1 MIFKFEIKALPLL
14 ALLHRLNSRR
24 HDFSFDLKSELLY
37 LHLFLLLLL
46 LPLPVMAGEI
56 SGYAEAKGFA
66 YAERWPGRDNRGLG
80 WGTLFTK
87 WEEMLGETQFTA
99 SLRGE
104 GITSGEQQGVLDF
117 DPADRRLRRSPVS
130 VRDLWLR
137 IPLNSTHDLQLG
149 RFQLGWG
156 KTDGYS
162 PADAFLPRDLTD
174 PFADEKLPLWALR
187 LNGYNGAL
195 RYEVVA
201 SPVTT
206 PWRLP
211 PLGSRNAPIH
221 AGSFPSGTVFNEV
234 ASSPPDIGFAA
245 VRLQS
250 AFGDWEVGGWGRAGV
265 RPAPLLEF
273 RIDQA
278 ISTTTGFSIPVER
291 RYAREEA
298 VGIELSRIIGSWIVR
313 GEGAALFSRDC
324 DLGNALI
331 GSLSA
336 ERGFGDGT
344 FLITLAGNAISPPV
358 DASQLFDRAILPAVI
373 AAWNRTEEWGE
384 WKLVWSAGLKHGDG
398 MLKGEAGYNIS
409 DIWKLTL
416 GGELPYGS
424 EEGVY
429 GALNTARRVHV
440 ALRRSW

>member
-1 MIFKFEIKALPLL
+1 
-14 ALLHRLNSRR
+14 
-24 HDFSFDLKSELLY
+24 
-37 LHLFLLLLL
+37 
-46 LPLPVMAGEI
+46 MAGEI
-56 SGYAEAKGFA
+56 SGYVEAKGFA
-66 YAERWPGRDNRGLG
+66 YAERLHGRDSRGLG

-87 WEEMLGETQFTA
+87 WEEKLGETQLTA

-104 GITSGEQQGVLDF
+104 GITSGENGALDF
-117 DPADRRLRRSPVS
+117 DPADRKLRRSPVS

-137 IPLNSTHDLQLG
+137 IPLNPTHDLQLG

-187 LNGYNGAL
+187 LNGYGGTL

-201 SPVTT
+201 APVPT

-211 PLGSRNAPIH
+211 PLGSRNAPLKVDTLP
-221 AGSFPSGTVFNEV
+221 AGTAFNEV
-234 ASSPPDIGFAA
+234 ESSPPGIGFAA
-245 VRLQS
+245 VRLLS
-250 AFGDWEVGGWGRAGV
+250 SFGDWELGGWGRAGV
-265 RPAPLLEF
+265 RPAPLLNF
-273 RIDQA
+273 RVDQMTA
-278 ISTTTGFSIPVER
+278 TSAGFSLPVER

-298 VGIELSRIIGSWIVR
+298 AGVELSRIIGSWIVR
-313 GEGAALFSRDC
+313 GEGAALFSRDR

-331 GSLSA
+331 GAVSVEKS
-336 ERGFGDGT
+336 FGDGT
-344 FLITLAGNAISPPV
+344 FLVTLAGNAISPPV
-358 DASQLFDRAILPAVI
+358 DAAQLFDRAILPAI
-373 AAWNRTEEWGE
+373 ITAWNRTEEWGE

-398 MLKGEAGYNIS
+398 MLKGETGYNLS
-409 DIWKLTL
+409 DIWKVTL

-424 EEGVY
+424 ENGPF
-429 GALNTARRVHV
+429 GALQTARRVSV

>member
-1 MIFKFEIKALPLL
+1 
-14 ALLHRLNSRR
+14 
-24 HDFSFDLKSELLY
+24 
-37 LHLFLLLLL
+37 LFLLLLL
-46 LPLPVMAGEI
+46 LPLPALAQEF

-66 YAERWPGRDNRGLG
+66 YAERLNSRDKWGLG
-80 WGTLFTK
+80 WGTIFSK
-87 WEEMLGETQFTA
+87 WESKPGDVQLTA

-104 GITSGEQQGVLDF
+104 GLTSDGDGALVF
-117 DPADRRLRRSPVS
+117 DPADRKIRRSPLS

-137 IPLNSTHDLQLG
+137 IPLDSSHDLELG

-187 LNGYNGAL
+187 LSGYNGAL
-195 RYEVVA
+195 RYEAVV

-211 PLGSRNAPIH
+211 PLGSRNAPIN

-234 ASSPPDIGFAA
+234 ESSPPDIGFAA
-245 VRLQS
+245 VRLQA
-250 AFGDWEVGGWGRAGV
+250 AFGEWELGGWGRAGV

-278 ISTTTGFSIPVER
+278 TTTSTGFSIPVER

-298 VGIELSRIIGSWIVR
+298 IGIELSRIIGSWIIR
-313 GEGAALFSRDC
+313 GEGASLFSRDR

-331 GSLSA
+331 GAVSA
-336 ERGFGDGT
+336 EKGFGDGT
-344 FLITLAGNAISPPV
+344 FLITLAGNAICPPV
-358 DASQLFDRAILPAVI
+358 DVSQLFDRAILPALI
-373 AAWNRTEEWGE
+373 TAWNRTEEWGE
-384 WKLVWSAGLKHGDG
+384 WRVVWTAGLKRGDG
-398 MLKGEAGYNIS
+398 LLKMEAGYNLT
-409 DIWKLTL
+409 DLWKVTL

-424 EEGVY
+424 AEGPF
-429 GALNTARRVHV
+429 GALYAARRVHL

>member
-1 MIFKFEIKALPLL
+1 MKK
-14 ALLHRLNSRR
+14 RLE
-24 HDFSFDLKSELLY
+24 FELLF
-37 LHLFLLLLL
+37 LFLLLLL
-46 LPLPVMAGEI
+46 LPLSVMAGEI

-187 LNGYNGAL
+187 LNGYSGAL
-195 RYEVVA
+195 RYEAVA
-201 SPVTT
+201 VPVTT

-211 PLGSRNAPIH
+211 PLGSRNAPVH
-221 AGSFPSGTVFNEV
+221 TRSFPAGTDFNEV
-234 ASSPPDIGFAA
+234 ASTPPDIGFAA

-250 AFGDWEVGGWGRAGV
+250 TFGDWELGGWGRAGV
-265 RPAPLLEF
+265 HPAPILNF
-273 RIDQA
+273 RVGLA
-278 ISTTTGFSIPVER
+278 TPTATGFSIPVER

-298 VGIELSRIIGSWIVR
+298 VGVELSRILGPWIVR
-313 GEGAALFSRDC
+313 GESAALFSRDR

-331 GSLSA
+331 GA
-336 ERGFGDGT
+336 VCVEKCFGNGT
-344 FLITLAGNAISPPV
+344 FLVTVAGNAISPPV
-358 DASQLFDRAILPAVI
+358 DTAQLYDRALLPAVI
-373 AAWNRTEEWGE
+373 ASWNRTEEWGE

-398 MLKGEAGYNIS
+398 MLKAEAGYNLT
-409 DIWKLTL
+409 DLWKVTL

-424 EEGVY
+424 EEGPF
-429 GALNTARRVHV
+429 GAITASRRVHV